1 MGVKQAWRW
10 LMVLVVLTIAVVG
23 QFAPVAAQNTDV
35 RLTVRPAFQG
45 FFHPGTW
52 LPVEVEVA
60 NEGVDRTAEIVIG
73 PTGGPFFSTILD
85 LPGGSRKGVTVYVYL
100 YNQPSRIQAQLL
112 VNGTEVATATAQV
125 QSVREGLLIG
135 VVGTQQP
142 RLPAQLEDGTRIT
155 TVPLTPSD
163 IPADGLGL
171 SPFDAL
177 IVTDVASDELQS
189 DQREAVRA
197 WVLRGGTLLI
207 NGDSGL
213 AHTLAILSDD
223 LIPVTLDGFLSPLA
237 DLPLRPLRLI
247 PRTFTVDQPFMVP
260 LPKLPNG
267 LAWGRW
273 YGDGQSIVL
282 GFDLATP
289 ELVNWSGWHALWQ
302 VLLPSSPFV
311 PPNLASIT
319 KLYPTFLEEN
329 LANALMSL
337 PAFDLPSLNLIV
349 ILLGCY
355 VVVVGPVTYLVLRR
369 LDRLALGWIV
379 VPVVTLMFAVI
390 AYGIGYNLR
399 GGDVII
405 SQLSLINTYAAPI
418 GRERSFV
425 GVFSPDR
432 STYRLRS
439 TDDDVLIRP
448 IQVQGPWSSEV
459 PANGRYLQGVSDTV
473 VEDLEIPQWS
483 LRAVAIDRVVPID
496 VLEAQ
501 LIVNGDEVQGTV
513 VNRGERTLEDVVVVY
528 GDLISRLGSL
538 APGERWVSRLERPAH
553 AYDGISLSYLIYGEQ
568 FDAMARLARPMPTD
582 LQLKSRVLDALYG
595 YGTAIRGK
603 QPLVFGWYTM
613 PETMITPVD
622 RRATRQQIVLLHS
635 LARLRLED
643 GEEVVLT
650 NGGFAA
656 TFERITNASS
666 PCYSGNVLGAA
677 PNVEPVVLRFTLP
690 RDLIGLRP
698 DSITI
703 NVRADMFW
711 SGQIE
716 VYDWVDGVWVLLPT
730 EAVFQMSSVEVPQP
744 ERVLGGHGVLRVRMQ
759 SRDQTQ
765 GVSCIYLDPTVQGR
779 LP

>member
-1 MGVKQAWRW
+1 MGAKQVWRW
-10 LMVLVVLTIAVVG
+10 LSVLVVLTIVVVG

-60 NEGVDRTAEIVIG
+60 NESVDLTAEIVVG
-73 PTGGPFFSTILD
+73 PTGGPFFSTTLD
-85 LPGGSRKGVTVYVYL
+85 LPGGSRKRVTVYVYL
-100 YNQPSRIQAQLL
+100 YNQPSRIRAQLL
-112 VNGTEVATATAQV
+112 VKGTEVATATAQV
-125 QSVREGLLIG
+125 QSVREGLLVG
-135 VVGTQQP
+135 VVGTQP
-142 RLPAQLEDGTRIT
+142 LRLPAQLEDGTQIT
-155 TVPLTPSD
+155 TVPLTPGD

-177 IVTDVASDELQS
+177 IFTDVAADELRP

-197 WVLRGGTLLI
+197 WVLRGGTLVI

-213 AHTLAILSDD
+213 AHTLAILPDD
-223 LIPVTLDGFLSPLA
+223 VIPVTLDGFLSPLA
-237 DLPLRPLRLI
+237 DPPLRPLHLI
-247 PRTFTVDQPFMVP
+247 PRTFTVDQPFVVP

-289 ELVNWSGWHALWQ
+289 ELVNWSGWRALWQ
-302 VLLPSSPFV
+302 VLLPPSPFV
-311 PPNLASIT
+311 PPNLVSIA

-329 LANALMSL
+329 LASTLMSL

-369 LDRLALGWIV
+369 FDRLALGWV
-379 VPVVTLMFAVI
+379 AVPVVTLIFAVI
-390 AYGIGYNLR
+390 AYSVGYTLR

-405 SQLSLINTYAAPI
+405 SQLSLINTYTAPI
-418 GRERSFV
+418 VRERSFV
-425 GVFSPDR
+425 GIFSPDR

-439 TDDDVLIRP
+439 TDDGVLTRP
-448 IQVQGPWSSEV
+448 IGVQGPWSSEV
-459 PANGRYLQGVSDTV
+459 LANGRYLQGISDTV
-473 VEDLEIPQWS
+473 VENLEVPQWS
-483 LRAVAIDRVVPID
+483 LQAVATDRVITVD

-501 LIVNGDEVQGTV
+501 LIVNGDEVQGEV
-513 VNRGERTLEDVVVVY
+513 VNRGGRTLEDVVVVY

-538 APGERWVSRLERPAH
+538 APGERRVSRLERPAY

-568 FDAMARLARPMPTD
+568 FDAMARMARPMPPD

-603 QPLVFGWYTM
+603 QPLVFGWYTT
-613 PETMITPVD
+613 PETTIMPVD
-622 RRATRQQIVLLHS
+622 RRATRQQIALVHS
-635 LARLRLED
+635 MARLHLEAGQAVTLD
-643 GEEVVLT
+643 AGSFT
-650 NGGFAA
+650 GI
-656 TFERITNASS
+656 FERITNTSS

-677 PNVEPVVLRFTLP
+677 PNVEPVVLRFMLP

-698 DSITI
+698 DSMTM

-730 EAVFQMSSVEVPQP
+730 EPVFQISSVEVPQP
-744 ERVLGGHGVLRVRMQ
+744 ERVLGSHGVLRVRMQ
-759 SRDQTQ
+759 IRDQTQ
-765 GVSCIYLDPTVQGR
+765 GVSCVYLDPTVQGR

>member
-1 MGVKQAWRW
+1 MGAKQVWRW
-10 LMVLVVLTIAVVG
+10 LSVLVMLTIVVVG
-23 QFAPVAAQNTDV
+23 QLAPVAAQNTDV

-60 NEGVDRTAEIVIG
+60 NEGVDRTAEIVVG
-73 PTGGPFFSTILD
+73 PTGGPFFSTTLD
-85 LPGGSRKGVTVYVYL
+85 LPGGSRKGVTVYVYI
-100 YNQPSRIQAQLL
+100 YNQASRIQAQLL

-125 QSVREGLLIG
+125 RSVGEGLLIG

-142 RLPAQLEDGTRIT
+142 RLPAQLENGSRIT
-155 TVPLTPSD
+155 TVPLTLGD

-177 IVTDVASDELQS
+177 IFTDVAADELRS

-197 WVLRGGTLLI
+197 WVLRGGTLVI

-213 AHTLAILSDD
+213 AHTLAILPDD
-223 LIPVTLDGFLSPLA
+223 VVPVTLDGFVSPLA
-237 DLPLRPLRLI
+237 DPPLRPLRLI
-247 PRTFTVDQPFMVP
+247 PRTFAVDQPFMVP
-260 LPKLPNG
+260 LPKLPDG
-267 LAWGRW
+267 LAWGRL

-289 ELVNWSGWHALWQ
+289 ELVNWSGWRALWQ
-302 VLLPSSPFV
+302 VLLPPSQFV
-311 PPNLASIT
+311 PPNLVSIA
-319 KLYPTFLEEN
+319 KLYSTFLEEN
-329 LANALMSL
+329 LASALMSL

-369 LDRLALGWIV
+369 FDRLALGWVV
-379 VPVVTLMFAVI
+379 VPVVTLIFAVI
-390 AYGIGYNLR
+390 AYSVGYTLR

-405 SQLSLINTYAAPI
+405 SQLSLINTYTAPI
-418 GRERSFV
+418 VRERSFV
-425 GVFSPDR
+425 GIFSPDR

-439 TDDDVLIRP
+439 TDDGVLTRP
-448 IQVQGPWSSEV
+448 IGVQGPWSSEV
-459 PANGRYLQGVSDTV
+459 LANGRYLQGISDTV
-473 VEDLEIPQWS
+473 VEGLEVPQWS
-483 LRAVAIDRVVPID
+483 LQAVATDRVITAD

-501 LIVNGDEVQGTV
+501 LVINGDEVQGEV
-513 VNRGERTLEDVVVVY
+513 VNRGVRTLEDVVVVY

-538 APGERWVSRLERPAH
+538 APGERRVSRLERPAY

-568 FDAMARLARPMPTD
+568 FDAMARMARPMPPD

-603 QPLVFGWYTM
+603 QPLVFGWYTT
-613 PETMITPVD
+613 PETTIMPVD
-622 RRATRQQIVLLHS
+622 RRATRQQIALVHS
-635 LARLRLED
+635 MARLHLETGKAVTLD
-643 GEEVVLT
+643 AGSFT
-650 NGGFAA
+650 GI
-656 TFERITNASS
+656 FERITNTSS

-677 PNVEPVVLRFTLP
+677 PNVEPVVLRFMLP

-698 DSITI
+698 DSMTM

-730 EAVFQMSSVEVPQP
+730 EPVFQISSVEIPQP
-744 ERVLGGHGVLRVRMQ
+744 ERVLGSHGVLRVRMQ
-759 SRDQTQ
+759 IRDQMQ
-765 GVSCIYLDPTVQGR
+765 GVSCVYLDPTVQGR

>member
-1 MGVKQAWRW
+1 MGAKQVWRW
-10 LMVLVVLTIAVVG
+10 LSVLVVLTIVVVG
-23 QFAPVAAQNTDV
+23 QLAPVAAQNTDV

-60 NEGVDRTAEIVIG
+60 NEGVDRTAEIVVG
-73 PTGGPFFSTILD
+73 PTGGPFFSTTLD

-100 YNQPSRIQAQLL
+100 YNQASRIQAQLL
-112 VNGTEVATATAQV
+112 VNGTEVATVTALV
-125 QSVREGLLIG
+125 RSVGEGLLIG

-155 TVPLTPSD
+155 TVPLTLGD

-177 IVTDVASDELQS
+177 IFTDVAADELRS

-197 WVLRGGTLLI
+197 WVLRGGTLVI

-213 AHTLAILSDD
+213 AHTLAILPDD
-223 LIPVTLDGFLSPLA
+223 VVPVTLDGFVSPLA
-237 DLPLRPLRLI
+237 DPPLRPLRLI
-247 PRTFTVDQPFMVP
+247 PRTFAVDQPFMVP
-260 LPKLPNG
+260 LPKLPDG

-289 ELVNWSGWHALWQ
+289 ELVNWSGWRALWQ
-302 VLLPSSPFV
+302 VLLPPSQFV
-311 PPNLASIT
+311 PPNLVSIA
-319 KLYPTFLEEN
+319 KLYSTFLEEN
-329 LANALMSL
+329 LASALMSL
-337 PAFDLPSLNLIV
+337 PAFDLPSLTLIV

-369 LDRLALGWIV
+369 FDRLALGWVV
-379 VPVVTLMFAVI
+379 VPVVTLIFAVI
-390 AYGIGYNLR
+390 AYSVGYTLR

-405 SQLSLINTYAAPI
+405 SQLSLINTYTAPI
-418 GRERSFV
+418 VRERSFV
-425 GVFSPDR
+425 GIFSPDR

-439 TDDDVLIRP
+439 TDDGVLTRP
-448 IQVQGPWSSEV
+448 IRVQGPWSSEV
-459 PANGRYLQGVSDTV
+459 LANGRYLQGISDTV
-473 VEDLEIPQWS
+473 VEGLEVPQWS
-483 LRAVAIDRVVPID
+483 LQAVATDRVITAD

-501 LIVNGDEVQGTV
+501 LIVNGDEVQGEV
-513 VNRGERTLEDVVVVY
+513 VNRGGRTLEDVVVVY

-538 APGERWVSRLERPAH
+538 APGERRVSRLERPAY
-553 AYDGISLSYLIYGEQ
+553 AYEGISLSYLIYGEQ
-568 FDAMARLARPMPTD
+568 FDAMARMAQPIPPD
-582 LQLKSRVLDALYG
+582 LQLKGRMLDALYG
-595 YGTAIRGK
+595 YGTANRGK
-603 QPLVFGWYTM
+603 QPLVFGWYTT
-613 PETMITPVD
+613 PETTIMPVD
-622 RRATRQQIVLLHS
+622 RHATRQQIALVHS
-635 LARLRLED
+635 VARLRLETGKAVTLD
-643 GEEVVLT
+643 AGS
-650 NGGFAA
+650 FAGM
-656 TFERITNASS
+656 FERITNTSS

-677 PNVEPVVLRFTLP
+677 PGVEPVVLRFTLP

-698 DSITI
+698 DSMTM

-730 EAVFQMSSVEVPQP
+730 EPVFQMNSVEIPQP
-744 ERVLGGHGVLRVRMQ
+744 ERVLGSHGVLRVRMQ
-759 SRDQTQ
+759 SRDQMQ
-765 GVSCIYLDPTVQGR
+765 GSSCVYLDPTMQGR

>member
-1 MGVKQAWRW
+1 MGAKQVWRW
-10 LMVLVVLTIAVVG
+10 LSVLVVLTIVVVG
-23 QFAPVAAQNTDV
+23 QLAPVAAQNTDV

-60 NEGVDRTAEIVIG
+60 NEGVDRTAEIVVG
-73 PTGGPFFSTILD
+73 PTGGPFFSTTLD

-100 YNQPSRIQAQLL
+100 YNRASRIQAQLL

-125 QSVREGLLIG
+125 RSVGEGLLIG

-155 TVPLTPSD
+155 TVPLTLGD

-177 IVTDVASDELQS
+177 IFTDVAADELRS

-197 WVLRGGTLLI
+197 WVLRGGTLVI

-213 AHTLAILSDD
+213 AHTLAILPDD
-223 LIPVTLDGFLSPLA
+223 VVPVTLDGFVSPLA
-237 DLPLRPLRLI
+237 DPPLRPLRLI
-247 PRTFTVDQPFMVP
+247 PRTFAVDQPFMVP
-260 LPKLPNG
+260 LPKLPDG

-289 ELVNWSGWHALWQ
+289 ELVNWSGWRALWQ
-302 VLLPSSPFV
+302 VLLPPSQFV
-311 PPNLASIT
+311 PPNLVSIT
-319 KLYPTFLEEN
+319 KLYSTFLEEN
-329 LANALMSL
+329 LASALMSL

-369 LDRLALGWIV
+369 FDRLALGWVV
-379 VPVVTLMFAVI
+379 VPVVTLIFAVI
-390 AYGIGYNLR
+390 AYSVGYTLR

-405 SQLSLINTYAAPI
+405 SQLSLINTYTAPI
-418 GRERSFV
+418 VRERSFV
-425 GVFSPDR
+425 GIFSPDR

-439 TDDDVLIRP
+439 TDGGVLTRP
-448 IQVQGPWSSEV
+448 IRVQGPWSSEV
-459 PANGRYLQGVSDTV
+459 LANGRYLQGISDAV
-473 VEDLEIPQWS
+473 VEGLEVPQWS
-483 LRAVAIDRVVPID
+483 LQAVATDRVITAD

-501 LIVNGDEVQGTV
+501 LIVNGDEVQGEV
-513 VNRGERTLEDVVVVY
+513 VNRGGRTLEDVVVVY

-538 APGERWVSRLERPAH
+538 APGERRVSRLERPAY

-568 FDAMARLARPMPTD
+568 FDAMARISQPIPPD
-582 LQLKSRVLDALYG
+582 LQLRSRVLDALYG

-603 QPLVFGWYTM
+603 QPLVFGWYTT
-613 PETMITPVD
+613 PETTIMPVD
-622 RRATRQQIVLLHS
+622 RHATRQQIALVHS
-635 LARLRLED
+635 VARLRLETGKAVTLD
-643 GEEVVLT
+643 AGS
-650 NGGFAA
+650 FAGM
-656 TFERITNASS
+656 FESITNTSS

-677 PNVEPVVLRFTLP
+677 PGVEPVVLRFTLP

-698 DSITI
+698 DSMTM

-730 EAVFQMSSVEVPQP
+730 EPVFQMNSVEIPQP
-744 ERVLGGHGVLRVRMQ
+744 ERVLGSHGVLRVRMQ

-765 GVSCIYLDPTVQGR
+765 GFSCIYLDPTMQGR